1 MFIFQATFLKFVIY
15 KGNGSWQQL
24 QNFSSIS
31 SKLCQLDQKTTGDM
45 GVNTTLVIINSFLP
59 LFVLS
64 TSIRYDTVTY
74 IMNDIKDFFI
84 AVVTFTSQRF

>member
-1 MFIFQATFLKFVIY
+1 MFIFQTTFLKFVIY
-15 KGNGSWQQL
+15 KGNGSWQQK

-31 SKLCQLDQKTTGDM
+31 TKLCQLDQKKPGTQD
-45 GVNTTLVIINSFLP
+45 VNATIVIINSFLP
-59 LFVLS
+59 LFVLYTS
-64 TSIRYDTVTY
+64 TRYDTVTY